1 MKFKMDLIEVE
12 TGWMIR
18 NAQLHHDWQAWFENK
33 EDAMAFMV
41 ALAKETFPE

>member
-1 MKFKMDLIEVE
+1 MLFC
-12 TGWMIR
+12 
-18 NAQLHHDWQAWFENK
+18 DWQAWFETK